1 MGLVF
6 LQITMSA
13 VREWAASQGGD
24 IHKTVAVNKLG
35 KCKTVLQMV
44 ALTLLLANRNGGG
57 GDALGTAGVS
67 LLYIAAG
74 LALWSLVV
82 YIRAMCNCL
91 TRL

>member
-1 MGLVF
+1 MIIKLSF
-6 LQITMSA
+6 SILLQLENA
-13 VREWAASQGGD
+13 F
-24 IHKTVAVNKLG
+24 KNL
-35 KCKTVLQMV
+35 
-44 ALTLLLANRNGGG
+44 RNGMCHSVEWDWLKICELDRG